1 MARFGQKHTRIR
13 YLLVLWLGL
22 LSAVAFLDR
31 TNISVAG
38 IQIGHEFGINNTRLG
53 WVFSAFLVGYAAFQ
67 IPAGLL
73 ARWLGPR
80 RVLTFAGIWWA
91 IFTAA
96 TALVPPGLR
105 GALWVLIGVRLAL
118 GLGEATMYPAS
129 SQFVERWFPVAE
141 RGKANGII
149 FAGVGSGSGFTPYL
163 VTAIILRFGWRAS
176 FWFSACVGLAGALVW
191 FFAARDT
198 PEDHARVSLSERDEI
213 ERGRAVEAVTSSMA
227 VQGKKINWLAIL
239 SSRETCALT
248 LSYFSFGYVA
258 WIYFAWLFIYLAQ
271 VRGLNLKASAMY
283 TMFPFIAMTVGC
295 LIGGFASDAIAR
307 RLSLRVGRG
316 LIPGIA
322 LVLTAGLLLLG
333 ARAQHA
339 ESAALILALGAG
351 VLYLAQSGY
360 WAVSA
365 DIAGDY
371 TGVVSGIV
379 NMGGQVG
386 GACTA
391 SLTPLI
397 AAHFGWGMS
406 FAVAAAF
413 ALAGG
418 VAWIFVDPARKIE
431 ARAAG

>member
-38 IQIGHEFGINNTRLG
+38 IQIGHEFGISNTRLG

-73 ARWLGPR
+73 ARRLGPR

-91 IFTAA
+91 VFTAA
-96 TALVPPGLR
+96 TALVPPGMR

-149 FAGVGSGSGFTPYL
+149 FAGVGAGSGFTPYL
-163 VTAIILRFGWRAS
+163 VTAIVLRFGWRAS
-176 FWFSACVGLAGALVW
+176 FWFSACIGLAVALVW
-191 FFAARDT
+191 YFAARDT
-198 PEDHARVSLSERDEI
+198 PEDHAWVSLSEREEI

-227 VQGKKINWLAIL
+227 VQDKKINWLAIL
-239 SSRETCALT
+239 RSRETYALT

-307 RLSLRVGRG
+307 RLSLRAGRG

-333 ARAQHA
+333 ARAQHP

-365 DIAGDY
+365 DIAGDC

-397 AAHFGWGMS
+397 AARFGWGMS
-406 FAVAAAF
+406 FAAAAAL

-418 VAWIFVDPARKIE
+418 VAWVFVDPTRKLE
-431 ARAAG
+431 TRAVG